1 MDDAGARDRGQ
12 QRSAGD
18 RQNAR
23 RPRDRVSQAQ
33 RQHHDAAADQPVGAE
48 RERPVA
54 EAAGKPDRI
63 VGAER
68 PDVGEQPDETDE
80 RRALAGERPGA
91 EQFTMRERQ
100 FLQPTN

>member
-1 MDDAGARDRGQ
+1 MPGIAASSAAPATAGMRADPEIASVR
-12 QRSAGD
+12 
-18 RQNAR
+18 
-23 RPRDRVSQAQ
+23 AQ
-33 RQHHDAAADQPVGAE
+33 RQHDDAAADQPVGAE

-68 PDVGEQPDETDE
+68 PDEGEQPDETDQ